1 MLVLCSDGLTSGAIL
16 AELRPRVAGLET
28 AAVVVTADDVY
39 KEKNYHVPGT
49 VAGLNDLG
57 LSADIFDL
65 DASPAG
71 GLEKYDVVEFI
82 GGNPYYLLD
91 AVRRHGA
98 EPVLRRIAEE
108 KVLIGWSAAAFVFG
122 PMLSLVDRY
131 SPEMNRWGLTDLTG
145 LGLTAVQVLPHY
157 SRFIT
162 RFERFEQICAEYEQA
177 NGVSVTRLNDG
188 DAVFIDAGAV
198 TLVRAHR

>member
-1 MLVLCSDGLTSGAIL
+1 M
-16 AELRPRVAGLET
+16 
-28 AAVVVTADDVY
+28 
-39 KEKNYHVPGT
+39 
-49 VAGLNDLG
+49 
-57 LSADIFDL
+57 
-65 DASPAG
+65 
-71 GLEKYDVVEFI
+71 
-82 GGNPYYLLD
+82 
-91 AVRRHGA
+91 
-98 EPVLRRIAEE
+98 
-108 KVLIGWSAAAFVFG
+108 LIGWSAAAFVFG
-122 PMLSLVDRY
+122 PTLSLVDRY

-198 TLVRAHR
+198 TLVRAQR

>member
-1 MLVLCSDGLTSGAIL
+1 MLVLCSNGLTSEAIL
-16 AELRPRVAGLET
+16 AALRPRVAGLQT

-71 GLEKYDVVEFI
+71 DLEKYDVVEFI

-91 AVRRHGA
+91 AARRHGA
-98 EPVLRRIAEE
+98 EPALRRIAEE

-122 PMLSLVDRY
+122 PTLSLVDRY

-162 RFERFEQICAEYEQA
+162 RFERFEQICAEYERT

-188 DAVFIDAGAV
+188 DAVFVEAGVA
-198 TLVRAHR
+198 TLVRA